1 MMGKNE
7 EAAYR
12 VHTSV
17 QKNKEL
23 NMKISEVL
31 PYLLNK
37 SCRKQPLVQRAFSDF
52 RAA

>member
-17 QKNKEL
+17 QKSKKL

-31 PYLLNK
+31 TYLLNK
-37 SCRKQPLVQRAFSDF
+37 SRRKQPLVQRAFSDF